1 MTGLNRKRKLPRHKF
16 KASGWVGKKVLV
28 EYGGDHFP
36 ATITEDDNVA
46 SCTVLYENEEF
57 GTELNV
63 LYDRIKDPEA

>member
-1 MTGLNRKRKLPRHKF
+1 
-16 KASGWVGKKVLV
+16 V

-46 SCTVLYENEEF
+46 SCTVFYENEEF

-63 LYDRIKDPEA
+63 SYDRIKDPEA